1 MTVEDF
7 ESQMQDLGQALST
20 IDNVLLSAGGRM
32 VADMKQSVPFDTGAL
47 YSSLAAVVENNT
59 LKIKM
64 LNYGA
69 FQNYGVAGTDNAF
82 GVRPVQDGVDLRP
95 TTEPTYKFKNR
106 RFGIP
111 SQNFFNTDDIADYVE
126 AAIEEHITN
135 QLD

>member
-7 ESQMQDLGQALST
+7 ESQMQDLGKALST

-32 VADMKQSVPFDTGAL
+32 VADMKQSVPIDTGAL
-47 YSSLAAVVENNT
+47 YSSLAAVVENNS
-59 LKIKM
+59 LKIAM

-69 FQNYGVAGTDNAF
+69 FQNYGVEGTETSF

-95 TTEPTYKFKNR
+95 TTEPTYKFKTR
-106 RFGIP
+106 RFGLP
-111 SQNFFNTDDIADYVE
+111 AQSFFNTDDIADYVE
-126 AAIEEHITN
+126 EAIAEHITN